1 MSIVARHLLPV
12 IEPRR
17 RPNHREP
24 AGPDAVGASPRTPRT
39 TPARALAIEALAI
52 LRLARRREAH
62 PDRWTAHHFV
72 REVELIRLHLRP
84 IRSRVVLA
92 ASFGREAFHGV
103 PILAFESPQER
114 EARRAQ
120 GAGPVQVAYALRWL
134 ELGDGADRPA
144 WPLWLASPDPVPGR
158 STAAAGST
166 APARVTAARSV
177 AAARS

>member
-1 MSIVARHLLPV
+1 
-12 IEPRR
+12 
-17 RPNHREP
+17 
-24 AGPDAVGASPRTPRT
+24 
-39 TPARALAIEALAI
+39 
-52 LRLARRREAH
+52 
-62 PDRWTAHHFV
+62 
-72 REVELIRLHLRP
+72 LIRLHLRP

-134 ELGDGADRPA
+134 ELGDGIDRPA
-144 WPLWLASPDPVPGR
+144 LPVWLASPDPVPGR

>member
-1 MSIVARHLLPV
+1 MSIVARHLLPI

-24 AGPDAVGASPRTPRT
+24 ARPEAVSAVSRTPSPT

-52 LRLARRREAH
+52 LRLARRHDAH
-62 PDRWTAHHFV
+62 PDRWTAHPFV

-84 IRSRVVLA
+84 IRSRAVLA

-103 PILAFESPQER
+103 PVLAFESPPER
-114 EARRAQ
+114 DARRSQ

-134 ELGDGADRPA
+134 ELGDGIDRPA
-144 WPLWLASPDPVPGR
+144 WPAWLASPDPIPGR
-158 STAAAGST
+158 STAAPSA
-166 APARVTAARSV
+166 VTASR
-177 AAARS
+177 